1 MTTTTVELLTFAG
14 TVLVSLG
21 VVKIVRRWTEHRR
34 LYDRPSER
42 SSHTKPTPRLGG
54 IGIVV
59 GVIAGLI
66 LMLSCGA
73 IKESKPLV
81 IVLAAALLIAAISL
95 ADDLRSL
102 SAAARFPVHLAA
114 AILVVVT
121 VGYWHTVAIG
131 SFLIDLG
138 ILAVP
143 FTCFWLVGVT
153 NVYNFM
159 DGIDGIASVQAI
171 VAGTGWVVIG
181 SRVHLPAIWI
191 LGGLIAAATAGF
203 LIENWPPARIFMGD
217 VGSAFLGFLLA
228 VIPLL
233 SSAERA
239 SLFVPAALMLWPFLF
254 DSSFTLLRRLRR
266 HENIFAAHRSH
277 LYQRLNLS
285 GRSHRF
291 VTLLYAALALLG
303 MAAVTTGG
311 LVATSTVVLAAVA
324 LWLFV
329 VHEERVA
336 VASRNTASTL

>member
-1 MTTTTVELLTFAG
+1 MTSTTVELLTFAS
-14 TVLVSLG
+14 TVLVSLS
-21 VVKIVRRWTEHRR
+21 VVKIVRRWTERRR

-66 LMLSCGA
+66 PIVRCGA
-73 IKESKPLV
+73 ITESKPLV
-81 IVLAAALLIAAISL
+81 ALAAALLIAAISL

-114 AILVVVT
+114 AILVVAT

-138 ILAVP
+138 IFAVP

-159 DGIDGIASVQAI
+159 DGIDGIAGVQAI
-171 VAGTGWVVIG
+171 VAGTGWVIIG
-181 SRVHLPAIWI
+181 SRFHLPVIWI
-191 LGGLIAAATAGF
+191 LGGLITAATAGF

-277 LYQRLNLS
+277 LYQRLILS

-303 MAAVTTGG
+303 MAAATTGG
-311 LVATSTVVLAAVA
+311 LGATSTVALAAVA

-336 VASRNTASTL
+336 VASRNTASPL